1 MKQLIERIMFCI
13 NKEYS
18 LEQSEQEIIRFG
30 IEAAFEVGINLLIS
44 ILILYKM
51 GMIIEGLIFF
61 CIFIPIRTLTGGYH
75 SNSYLCCLL
84 FSIFTLIAVMRLSR
98 QISIARN
105 LLLILILFLE
115 LVIGM
120 IGPVINSERPVSQK
134 EYIKFSKKLFKIFVI
149 DAVLCVW
156 IGAIG
161 YDELLNT
168 VFLSL
173 CLIVVTLVIGKI
185 KYKEYQMKF

>member
-1 MKQLIERIMFCI
+1 MKQLVERIMFYI

-18 LEQSEQEIIRFG
+18 LEQSEQEIIQFG
-30 IEAAFEVGINLLIS
+30 IEAALEVGANLVIS

-51 GMIIEGLIFF
+51 GMMVEGLIFF
-61 CIFIPIRTLTGGYH
+61 CTFIPIRTLAGGYH
-75 SNSYLCCLL
+75 SDSYLCCVL
-84 FSIFTLIAVMRLSR
+84 FSALTLIAVMNLSR
-98 QISIARN
+98 YISIN
-105 LLLILILFLE
+105 KELMVILILFLE

-134 EYIKFSKKLFKIFVI
+134 EYIKFSKKLFKVFVI

-156 IGAIG
+156 IGVIG